1 MAEGRRGESK
11 ERKRGESKPQSRS
24 WPVSKPTVSERED
37 IAH

>member
-24 WPVSKPTVSERED
+24 WPVSKPPVSERED
-37 IAH
+37 TAH